1 MELSVKNNILS
12 WGIDKKAPLVIGVS
26 GGPDSLALLHILF
39 VSGFNMI
46 AVNVDHQLRDESGS
60 EATFVKE
67 FCSDRDIK
75 FIGRSVNTLK
85 LAKDKGLSIEEA
97 ARTLRYIELFKIANE
112 VSAQAV
118 CVAHNA
124 DDQIET
130 ILMHIL
136 RGTGIAGLR
145 GIKAYKIN
153 PEWDLEIPVIRPL
166 ISVWRKEI
174 NSYCELNGLSP
185 VQDLSNLDN
194 KFLRNK
200 IRNELLPYLVEYNP
214 NIRNS
219 LFQMSK
225 IISADYEIIKKATD
239 EAWIESV
246 NSVSK
251 DCVDFNREKLSKYPK
266 ALQNHLFR
274 SAINL
279 MRSGLRDI
287 SFNSIQIISNAI
299 ETKETGEN
307 IDLINNLSLTFN
319 EDKVFIHDADH
330 IFEIDHGLQLQAKI
344 IQVYAEGEFL
354 ISLTWKMNIAFL
366 PYSNQLMTKIKN
378 NKDAFTAYVDANKID
393 DDLCIRK
400 MSEGDRFSPL
410 GMEGHT
416 LKISDYFINQ
426 KVPRK
431 ERENWPILYS
441 NHEIIWVVGYQ
452 INDEYQIDKETKKIL
467 KISVNKIEYEN

>member
-12 WGIDKKAPLVIGVS
+12 WGIDKKTPLVIGVS

-39 VSGFNMI
+39 VSGFNVI
-46 AVNVDHQLRDESGS
+46 AVNVDHKLRDESGS
-60 EATFVKE
+60 EAEFVKE
-67 FCSDRDIK
+67 FCSDREIK
-75 FIGRSVNTLK
+75 YIGRSVDTLK
-85 LAKDKGLSIEEA
+85 LVNEKGLSFEEA
-97 ARTLRYIELFKIANE
+97 ARTLRYQELFGIANE

-136 RGTGIAGLR
+136 
-145 GIKAYKIN
+145 
-153 PEWDLEIPVIRPL
+153 PVIRPL

-185 VQDLSNLDN
+185 VHDLSNLDN

-200 IRNELLPYLVEYNP
+200 IRNELLPYLAEYNP

-219 LFQMSK
+219 LFQMSE
-225 IISADYEIIKKATD
+225 IISADYELIKDATN

-251 DCVDFNREKLSKYPK
+251 DCVVFYREKLSKYPQ

-274 SAINL
+274 TAINL

-287 SFNSIQIISNAI
+287 SFNTIQIISNAI

-319 EDKVFIHDADH
+319 EDKVFIHDSDH
-330 IFEIDHGLQLQAKI
+330 KFEIAHGLQIDGEKI
-344 IQVYAEGEFL
+344 RVYPEGEFQ
-354 ISLTWKMNIAFL
+354 ISPAWKMNISL
-366 PYSNQLMTKIKN
+366 MTYSSQLMTKIKN
-378 NKDAFTAYVDANKID
+378 NKDAYTAYVDANNID
-393 DDLCIRK
+393 NLFIGK

-410 GMEGHT
+410 GMKGHT
-416 LKISDYFINQ
+416 IKISDYFINQ
-426 KVPRK
+426 KVPRR

-452 INDEYQIDKETKKIL
+452 INDEYQINEETKKIL
-467 KISVNKIEYEN
+467 KISVDKK